1 MYEFPKKLKSLK
13 YHENQSFALH
23 KNLILLHNKSRIRKL
38 ITDLQI
44 LFKERVGI
52 PLDATAIRDNYLKKK
67 YSDKYL
73 ILLCAELE
81 KEKELDIIIE
91 KYENIQLKSGAY
103 EIEVTIEFTLL
114 KAIDFKGFERGINTL
129 KIILEQTFS
138 NYFKDNEFEK
148 YVQIPSLSILD
159 EI

>member
-44 LFKERVGI
+44 FFKERVGI
-52 PLDATAIRDNYLKKK
+52 PLDATAIRDNYLKKE

-91 KYENIQLKSGAY
+91 KYENIQLKSGTY
-103 EIEVTIEFTLL
+103 EIEVTKEFTLL

-138 NYFKDNEFEK
+138 NYFKENEFEK
-148 YVQIPSLSILD
+148 YIQIPSLSILD